1 MFHVTSGCDP
11 TFISQTTKSHNV
23 MGPPNTPPSPS
34 PSPSVPPQSLSPP
47 GPPPAPP
54 TAGET
59 PPYTIFDKRQK
70 WFIIIIASTAATFSG
85 FAGNIY
91 FPALPTI
98 ARDLDVSAE
107 LVNLTVTTYLIFQ
120 ALAPSLWG
128 PISDAKGRRVAFFC
142 TFLVFLGACI
152 GLAEAKN
159 YVTLLVVRCLQST
172 GSASTIAIG
181 AGVIG
186 DITTRADRGGF
197 MGAFQTGLLV
207 PVAVGPVIGGALA
220 GSSWGWKSVFWFL
233 AIYCGVFLIFLVLLL
248 PETLRSIVGN
258 GSKPPSKLNF
268 IAKYPLNIYQRKSKV
283 PWQCSPQDTQHTTTK
298 KKIDLLSPLRI
309 LLAKH
314 AAPIIFFCAIYYTV
328 WQMTITALSTL
339 FTETYSLTASQVG
352 LTFIA
357 NGFGSMIGTLTTG
370 KLLDIDYARIKA
382 SLATDPHHDPET
394 FPLEKARLRLVP
406 IFSLLQC
413 ASIVVFGWTIEHEI
427 HIAVPIVTTFI
438 TGWTAVGMQGLI
450 TTYLVDIFPD
460 KSAAATASMNLARC
474 LCGAGGISFV
484 MPLVNKIG
492 VGWAFTVCAGVQVV
506 ALVGPG
512 VQYKFAAEWRRQ
524 AERKR
529 VEEEEKEG
537 GEGSGRSV

>member
-1 MFHVTSGCDP
+1 MALDE
-11 TFISQTTKSHNV
+11 K
-23 MGPPNTPPSPS
+23 PPSPAEEEQ
-34 PSPSVPPQSLSPP
+34 PPF
-47 GPPPAPP
+47 
-54 TAGET
+54 
-59 PPYTIFDKRQK
+59 TIFDKRQK

-128 PISDAKGRRVAFFC
+128 PVSDAKGRRVAFFC
-142 TFLVFLGACI
+142 TFLVFLAACI

-159 YVTLLVVRCLQST
+159 YATLLVVRCLQST

-207 PVAVGPVIGGALA
+207 PVAIAPVIGGALA

-233 AIYCGVFLIFLVLLL
+233 AIYCGVFLVFLVLLL

-258 GSKPPSKLNF
+258 GSRPSSKLNLF
-268 IAKYPLNIYQRKSKV
+268 AKYPLNIYQRTTTIA
-283 PWQCSPQDTQHTTTK
+283 WQPCPQDNKITWTK
-298 KKIDLLSPLRI
+298 KKIDLLSPFRI
-309 LLAKH
+309 LLTKH
-314 AAPIIFFCAIYYTV
+314 SAPIIFFCAIYYTA

-339 FTETYSLTASQVG
+339 FTETYSLSTTQIG

-370 KLLDIDYARIKA
+370 KLLDFEYARIKA
-382 SLATDPHHDPET
+382 SLGTDQHESDPT
-394 FPLEKARLRLVP
+394 TSFPLEKARLRLIP

-413 ASIVVFGWTIEHEI
+413 ASITVFGWTVEHEI
-427 HIAVPIVTTFI
+427 HIAVPIITTFI

-484 MPLVNKIG
+484 MPLVKKIG
-492 VGWAFTVCAGVQVV
+492 VGWAFTVCAGAQIV
-506 ALVGPG
+506 ALVLAG
-512 VQYKFAAEWRRQ
+512 VQYKFAAGWRKQ
-524 AERKR
+524 TERKR
-529 VEEEEKEG
+529 REEEEKQGTEG
-537 GEGSGRSV
+537 GEM

>member
-1 MFHVTSGCDP
+1 MNS
-11 TFISQTTKSHNV
+11 SE
-23 MGPPNTPPSPS
+23 TPPQPH
-34 PSPSVPPQSLSPP
+34 
-47 GPPPAPP
+47 PPAD
-54 TAGET
+54 ES

-98 ARDLDVSAE
+98 ANDLDVSPE

-142 TFLVFLGACI
+142 TFLVFLAACI
-152 GLAEAKN
+152 ALAEAKN
-159 YVTLLVVRCLQST
+159 YVTLLVIRCLQST

-220 GSSWGWKSVFWFL
+220 GSSWGWKSIFWFL
-233 AIYCGVFLIFLVLLL
+233 AIYCGVFLIFLALLL

-258 GSKPPSKLNF
+258 GSKSPSELSVV
-268 IAKYPLNIYQRKSKV
+268 AKFPLNIYQRTTKI
-283 PWQCSPQDTQHTTTK
+283 PWQRSSQDTEDDKTK
-298 KKIDLLSPLRI
+298 KSINILSPLRI
-309 LLAKH
+309 LLTKH
-314 AAPIIFFCAIYYTV
+314 AAPIIFFCAVYYTV
-328 WQMTITALSTL
+328 WQMTITTLSTL
-339 FTETYSLTASQVG
+339 FTETYSLSATQVG

-370 KLLDIDYARIKA
+370 KLLDMDYARIKA
-382 SLATDPHHDPET
+382 SHDDPGT
-394 FPLEKARLRLVP
+394 FPLEKARLRLIP
-406 IFSLLQC
+406 IFSLVQC
-413 ASIVVFGWTIEHEI
+413 ASIVVFGWTIQHKI

-484 MPLVNKIG
+484 MPLVNEIG
-492 VGWAFTVCAGVQVV
+492 VGWTFAVCAGVQIV
-506 ALVGPG
+506 ALAGAG
-512 VQYKFAAEWRRQ
+512 VQYKFAGEWRRE
-524 AERKR
+524 AERKALEGEKSM
-529 VEEEEKEG
+529 EERET
-537 GEGSGRSV
+537 R